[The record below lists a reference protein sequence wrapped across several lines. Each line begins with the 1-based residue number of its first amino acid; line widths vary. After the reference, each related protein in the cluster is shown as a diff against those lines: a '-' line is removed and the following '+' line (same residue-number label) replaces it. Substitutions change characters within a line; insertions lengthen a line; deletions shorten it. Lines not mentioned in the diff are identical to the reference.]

1 MVKRKKKEKQFGP
14 VSILFIIF
22 SIISI
27 LSLVF
32 SVFGIEAYKTVI
44 ANNTLESTL
53 VTVKNIISIE
63 GIQYLFTS
71 IVENFQKFEPLVLM
85 IIALLGIGI
94 CEKSGLIYTIVN
106 PLKKIKFNIII
117 FLTLLIGVIFTVIG
131 DYSYIFLIPLTGVVY
146 KYLEKNPMLGI
157 MIMFIGITLG
167 YGTGLIFN
175 YNDHLIG
182 ILTESAASLEVDK
195 NYKFSLFS
203 NLYIM
208 WGSTLIITILS
219 TMIIDKFLC
228 PKFTKKY
235 ENEEEIIE
243 NKKAKKI
250 TFILFI
256 LLIVLTVYFILPIKL
271 PFAGILLNNEEV
283 RYIEK
288 LFGET
293 SPFGNSLVFIISI
306 IMIILGYVYGKISGN
321 IKDSHEFS
329 LGLSKNF
336 ENLGFLFVLMF
347 LIAEIIAVIEW
358 TNIGIVIGSKLIEFL
373 GTMKISGVILIILFM
388 IIVILISILIPDTLT
403 KWELMSPT
411 IVPLFMQANITPGF
425 TTFIFKVSD
434 GIGKCLSPIFIYF
447 IIMLA
452 FLEKYRVSEKKQIS
466 LFGIYKMMLPTV
478 SLISLVWVIII
489 ALWYLIGL
497 PIGIGISSTL

>member
-1 MVKRKKKEKQFGP
+1 MVKRKKKEKKFGP

-27 LSLVF
+27 LSLIF
-32 SVFGIEAYKTVI
+32 SVVGIEAYKTVI

-53 VTVKNIISIE
+53 ITVKNIVSIE

-71 IVENFQKFEPLVLM
+71 VVENFQKFEPLVLL

-117 FLTLLIGVIFTVIG
+117 FLTLIIGIIFTVIG

-167 YGTGLIFN
+167 YGTGVIFN

-182 ILTESAASLEVDK
+182 TLTETAASLEVDK
-195 NYKFSLFS
+195 NYRFSLFS

-219 TMIIDKFLC
+219 TIIIDKFLC

-235 ENEEEIIE
+235 ENDEEIIE
-243 NKKAKKI
+243 NKKAKSI
-250 TFILFI
+250 TSILFI
-256 LLIVLTVYFILPIKL
+256 LLVILTVYFILPIEL

-288 LFGET
+288 LFGES

-321 IKDSHEFS
+321 VKDSHEFS

-347 LIAEIIAVIEW
+347 LIAEIIAVIDW
-358 TNIGIVIGSKLIEFL
+358 TNIGIVVGAKLIEFL

-388 IIVILISILIPDTLT
+388 IVVVLISILIPDTLT

-425 TTFIFKVSD
+425 TTFIFKVAD
-434 GIGKCLSPIFIYF
+434 GIGKCFSPLFMYF

-466 LFGIYKMMLPTV
+466 LFGTYKMMLPTI
-478 SLISLVWVIII
+478 SLISLVWIIII
-489 ALWYLIGL
+489 ALWYLIGF
-497 PIGIGISSTL
+497 PVGVGISSTL

>member
-27 LSLVF
+27 LSLIF
-32 SVFGIEAYKTVI
+32 SVVGIEAYKTVI

-71 IVENFQKFEPLVLM
+71 IVENFQKFEPLVLI

-106 PLKKIKFNIII
+106 PLKKIKFNIIV

-131 DYSYIFLIPLTGVVY
+131 DYSYIFLLPLTGVVY

-167 YGTGLIFN
+167 YGTGVIFN

-182 ILTESAASLEVDK
+182 TLTEASASLEVDK
-195 NYKFSLFS
+195 NYRFSLFS

-208 WGSTLIITILS
+208 WGSTLIITLLS

-243 NKKAKKI
+243 SKKAKKI
-250 TFILFI
+250 TFFLFI
-256 LLIVLTVYFILPIKL
+256 LLVILTVYFILPIEL

-288 LFGET
+288 LFGES
-293 SPFGNSLVFIISI
+293 SPFGNSLVFIISM

-321 IKDSHEFS
+321 VKDSHEFS

-336 ENLGFLFVLMF
+336 ENLGFIFVLMF
-347 LIAEIIAVIEW
+347 LIAEIIAVIDW
-358 TNIGIVIGSKLIEFL
+358 TNIGIVIGAKLIEIL

-388 IIVILISILIPDTLT
+388 IFVVLISILIPDTLT

-425 TTFIFKVSD
+425 TTFIFKVAD
-434 GIGKCLSPIFIYF
+434 GIGKCFSPLFMYF

-466 LFGIYKMMLPTV
+466 LFGTYKMMLPTV
-478 SLISLVWVIII
+478 SLISLVWIIII
-489 ALWYLIGL
+489 ALWYLIGF
-497 PIGIGISSTL
+497 PVGIGISSTL

>member
-14 VSILFIIF
+14 VSILLIIF

-27 LSLVF
+27 LSLLF
-32 SVFGIEAYKTVI
+32 SMFGIEAYKTVI

-53 VTVKNIISIE
+53 VTVKNIISID
-63 GIQYLFTS
+63 GVKYLFTS

-94 CEKSGLIYTIVN
+94 GERSGLIYTLAN
-106 PLKKIKFNIII
+106 PLKKIKFSIIV
-117 FLTLLIGVIFTVIG
+117 FLTLLIGIIFTVIG

-167 YGTGLIFN
+167 YGTGVIFN

-182 ILTESAASLEVDK
+182 TLTEAAASLDVDK
-195 NYKFSLFS
+195 NYHFSLFS

-208 WGSTLIITILS
+208 WISTLVISILS
-219 TMIIDKFLC
+219 TIIINKFLC

-235 ENEEEIIE
+235 VNEEEIIE
-243 NKKAKKI
+243 NKKAKKV
-250 TFILFI
+250 TFVIFI
-256 LLIVLTVYFILPIKL
+256 LLVLLTIYFILPIKL
-271 PFAGILLNNEEV
+271 PLAGILLDNEQV

-288 LFGET
+288 LFGAS

-306 IMIILGYVYGKISGN
+306 IMIILGYVYGKMSGN

-347 LIAEIIAVIEW
+347 LISEIIAVIEW
-358 TNIGIVIGSKLIEFL
+358 TNLGVVIGAKLIEFL
-373 GTMKISGVILIILFM
+373 GTMKLLGVLLIIVF
-388 IIVILISILIPDTLT
+388 IIFVILISILIPDTLT

-425 TTFIFKVSD
+425 VTFIFKVAD
-434 GIGKCLSPIFIYF
+434 GIGKCFSPLFIYF

-466 LFGIYKMMLPTV
+466 LFGTYKTMLPTV
-478 SLISLVWVIII
+478 ALISLVWIIFVV
-489 ALWYLIGL
+489 LWYLIGF
-497 PIGIGISSTL
+497 PIGVGISSTL